1 MGCLWNTARSPQGLQ
16 ATPLEYLHPKA
27 HSLPQA
33 CLWALLHST
42 AMQPQSNTRI
52 RPSLGCSVNS
62 RDCWGASPA
71 LQLGSANSTCLKG
84 QWKSPVRSRAASRG
98 TICRRVVVPSSKV
111 SAPETWEPHPLPPSL
126 YSVPAMPPWERTCLR
141 APQAPQT
148 RESPCSVESSFPM
161 GWDQRLA
168 FSLTD
173 FIFSFS
179 LKITFNIYFPAV
191 YKLTSSLHKSGM
203 LCFFKLQAE

>member
-1 MGCLWNTARSPQGLQ
+1 MRCWWNTPRSPQGLQ

-27 HSLPQA
+27 LSLPQA

-42 AMQPQSNTRI
+42 SMQPQSNTRI
-52 RPSLGCSVNS
+52 RPSFGCSVDS

-84 QWKSPVRSRAASRG
+84 QWKSPVRSRAASAGRACGG
-98 TICRRVVVPSSKV
+98 TILKGLCTRDLG
-111 SAPETWEPHPLPPSL
+111 TPPSL
-126 YSVPAMPPWERTCLR
+126 CSVRVMPPWEYTCLR
-141 APQAPQT
+141 APQPPPPQT